1 MNRTRWLRWALGL
14 LATGL
19 CLWGVI
25 PAWHL
30 WQSHETQLQT
40 LAQQRQAM
48 QATRQEVL
56 ALQGKAPM
64 AAATAQS
71 RIAAIAQQHLGTQA
85 KLNPGSGPGLNL
97 TLKDADPGALTR
109 AWTEIRQQTSASVI
123 RTDLTL
129 GPQGWTGTLVL
140 QLAKQP

>member
-1 MNRTRWLRWALGL
+1 MKRTPWMRWTLGL
-14 LATGL
+14 VAMGL

-25 PAWHL
+25 PAWQL
-30 WQSHETQLQT
+30 WQSHEAQLQA
-40 LAQQRQAM
+40 LAQQRLSLQTA
-48 QATRQEVL
+48 RQEVL

-71 RIAAIAQQHLGTQA
+71 RIATIAQQHLGTQA
-85 KLNPGSGPGLNL
+85 KLSPGPGLSL
-97 TLKDADPGALTR
+97 TLKDADAGALTQ
-109 AWTEIRQQTSASVI
+109 AWTDIRQQTAASVI
-123 RTDLTL
+123 RADLTL